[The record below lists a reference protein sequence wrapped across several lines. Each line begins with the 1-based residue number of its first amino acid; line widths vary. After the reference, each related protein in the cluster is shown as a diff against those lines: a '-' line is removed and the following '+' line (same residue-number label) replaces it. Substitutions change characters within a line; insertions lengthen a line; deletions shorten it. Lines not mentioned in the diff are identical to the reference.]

1 MAEDCLG
8 ENAYTSAAGVDP
20 EGGPAGD
27 SQLSALL
34 EAGSS
39 LKRGVS
45 GIPYEVTSPDIHVAS
60 ILLMPRI
67 ILTKGMSSVVLHRNA
82 LASFMTPLGELL
94 VTLSFRFLLFH
105 RFPLPGMFFLQTL

>member
-8 ENAYTSAAGVDP
+8 ENAYISAAGVDP

-34 EAGSS
+34 EAGSF

-45 GIPYEVTSPDIHVAS
+45 GITYEVTSPDIHVAS

-67 ILTKGMSSVVLHRNA
+67 ILTKGSSVVLHRNA